1 MSMFHQSSVEPIS
14 DNMIG
19 ARAKLILKQAKPV
32 SKASMRKPA
41 SDIFSQSKS
50 NSSLPV
56 AEIADPVQSPLPPI
70 VPDHPPP
77 SPPAALLPQPVSH
90 PSLLMST
97 LHRKP
102 SEESNFSEEGSEN
115 SGISG
120 IEGLENS
127 EDEGQNLN
135 KGFAESPTSPSST
148 PSPRPRPTIPV
159 QIVRAD
165 SLESNFLRRTT
176 SGGIRAT
183 PKRAVNQKG
192 KYNLVAGANKKL
204 DKIENLGE
212 FKTKYKANERT
223 KHLIEKH
230 GKEAAENLL
239 KLNNSK
245 VDGLDEKENG
255 FVLIY
260 KSGEKSFIVSEGHMG
275 RRMIESE
282 VYRNY
287 MFEHAKK
294 VEVNLKT
301 KMLTSILKG
310 QYGKSKGV
318 STPEAHKRKTYR
330 GIGGQKKQPKRKELQ
345 KIHLMIKKLGPLMQP
360 KINMS
365 RRKLIRDGMKKNQQ
379 MMRKI

>member
-1 MSMFHQSSVEPIS
+1 M
-14 DNMIG
+14 
-19 ARAKLILKQAKPV
+19 
-32 SKASMRKPA
+32 PA
-41 SDIFSQSKS
+41 
-50 NSSLPV
+50 
-56 AEIADPVQSPLPPI
+56 
-70 VPDHPPP
+70 
-77 SPPAALLPQPVSH
+77 QPVSH
-90 PSLLMST
+90 PSLLLST
-97 LHRKP
+97 LHREP
-102 SEESNFSEEGSEN
+102 SEESNFSEEESEK

-120 IEGLENS
+120 IDGLENS
-127 EDEGQNLN
+127 EDEGQDLN

-148 PSPRPRPTIPV
+148 PRNITQVLANPRPCPTIPV
-159 QIVRAD
+159 EIVRTD
-165 SLESNFLRRTT
+165 SIESNFLRRTT

-183 PKRAVNQKG
+183 PKRAVQNKG
-192 KYNLVAGANKKL
+192 KSNLVAGAHKKL

-230 GKEAAENLL
+230 GKEAAENLI

-282 VYRNY
+282 EYRND